1 MKKGF
6 LFLMVLM
13 LVTLTACNSGGSN
26 ANSNNEVAQ
35 SASTG
40 FTSEQDVRNFCKGKS
55 FSIPSLGT
63 RSTDND
69 ADIKVLG
76 IYGNTAEVRIYFD
89 FAGDKLAANFR
100 VNKETGDYEWFR

>member
-26 ANSNNEVAQ
+26 ANSNNEVVKT
-35 SASTG
+35 STTE
-40 FTSEQDVRNFCKGKS
+40 FTSEQDVKDFCCGKD
-55 FSIPSLGT
+55 FRIPSLGT
-63 RSTDND
+63 RSTNNS
-69 ADIKVLG
+69 ADIDVLS
-76 IYGNTAEVRIYFD
+76 YSGNTAVVRIYFD

-100 VNKETGDYEWFR
+100 VNKETGDYEWLR